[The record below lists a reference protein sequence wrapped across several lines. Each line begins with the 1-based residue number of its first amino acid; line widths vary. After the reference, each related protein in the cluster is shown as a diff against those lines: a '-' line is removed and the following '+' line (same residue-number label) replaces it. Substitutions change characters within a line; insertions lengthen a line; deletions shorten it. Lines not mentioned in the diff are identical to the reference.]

1 MGLPAFGDFQEQ
13 QWDSGLFLLPD
24 PSPRGHRCGV
34 TFGHGGKQYC
44 SGCPQTSWRQ
54 RGSLRLGETM
64 EVLGVDWHRLA
75 WGRRVWEGKVNCS
88 CARAVLQRRNSF
100 PEGFWRVGCCSP
112 PPPFP
117 CAGEQ
122 HISPPRSSSL
132 PFRCL
137 QWGRGAQYRLPVP
150 CGSYPAATPPQ
161 LWRKRPHGCSCA
173 LCAVG
178 QGRGAHLHVS
188 QLSLPV
194 SPQLSSAGCTGHI
207 SEISL
212 PPAHGE
218 HPGVLVLPHPGPRT
232 PAVMMAHTHWW

>member
-24 PSPRGHRCGV
+24 PSPWGRRCVV

-112 PPPFP
+112 PPTFSLCRRTTHLPTKEQLP
-117 CAGEQ
+117 SLQVPAVGERG
-122 HISPPRSSSL
+122 SVPP
-132 PFRCL
+132 
-137 QWGRGAQYRLPVP
+137 
-150 CGSYPAATPPQ
+150 
-161 LWRKRPHGCSCA
+161 SCA
-173 LCAVG
+173 LWVLLCRHPTPVTEEEASWLLLCSLCCGTGTSCTSPCVP
-178 QGRGAHLHVS
+178 A
-188 QLSLPV
+188 LSARV
-194 SPQLSSAGCTGHI
+194 SPAELCR
-207 SEISL
+207 L
-212 PPAHGE
+212 Y
-218 HPGVLVLPHPGPRT
+218 RT
-232 PAVMMAHTHWW
+232 HLRGLAPTSTR

>member
-54 RGSLRLGETM
+54 RGSLCLGETM

-112 PPPFP
+112 PHLFPVQENNTSPHQGAAPFP
-117 CAGEQ
+117 SGACSGGEGLSTAFLCPVGPILPPPHPSYGGRGLMAAPVLSVLWDRDEV
-122 HISPPRSSSL
+122 HISMCLSSL
-132 PFRCL
+132 CPCL
-137 QWGRGAQYRLPVP
+137 P
-150 CGSYPAATPPQ
+150 S
-161 LWRKRPHGCSCA
+161 
-173 LCAVG
+173 
-178 QGRGAHLHVS
+178 
-188 QLSLPV
+188 
-194 SPQLSSAGCTGHI
+194 
-207 SEISL
+207 
-212 PPAHGE
+212 
-218 HPGVLVLPHPGPRT
+218 
-232 PAVMMAHTHWW
+232 